1 MERPV
6 PQKEHF
12 FDLYF
17 LRRLAVAL
25 GVTQGKRWG
34 HTGKASG
41 SVRQK
46 GVRKRLELLLGFA
59 QGKIKR
65 MDEFE

>member
-1 MERPV
+1 M

-25 GVTQGKRWG
+25 GVTQGKRQG
-34 HTGKASG
+34 QSG
-41 SVRQK
+41 
-46 GVRKRLELLLGFA
+46 RKE
-59 QGKIKR
+59 
-65 MDEFE
+65 